1 MTQEKKD
8 GLFSECYTVANLA
21 IIFYRTT
28 PRPRKNNGNDIL
40 VGSKT
45 AVIPV

>member
-1 MTQEKKD
+1 MENIHTPSEVAENIKK
-8 GLFSECYTVANLA
+8 
-21 IIFYRTT
+21 
-28 PRPRKNNGNDIL
+28 GNDIL